1 MESFIFSLL
10 QDMGFSFQDIGL
22 AVLLYLNIKSTRQ
35 TNREVSQVLKNLSDR
50 VLTLEVRA
58 E

>member
-1 MESFIFSLL
+1 MEAFIFSLL
-10 QDMGFSFQDIGL
+10 QGMGFSLQDVGL